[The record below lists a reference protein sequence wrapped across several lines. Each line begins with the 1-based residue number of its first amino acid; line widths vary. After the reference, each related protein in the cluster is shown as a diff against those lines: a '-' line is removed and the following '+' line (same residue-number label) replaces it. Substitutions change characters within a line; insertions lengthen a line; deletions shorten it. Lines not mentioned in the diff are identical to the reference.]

1 MLLILPLRGA
11 SFGKKI
17 SPFGLGSPA
26 ASCRQLSCLKTLLSL
41 VFIAAHGLDDNEGPL
56 DENRRPAG
64 KYLFLFFRGTIE

>member
-26 ASCRQLSCLKTLLSL
+26 ASCRHLICLKTLLSL
-41 VFIAAHGLDDNEGPL
+41 VFIAAHGLGNEGTL